1 MCASRSTEAHLTAL
15 LLTYINIC
23 LLSELRSIAK
33 ENPMRR
39 LGIKL
44 AGTSYCL
51 LLLGCN
57 IPTALPTL
65 EQRWILP
72 LEQIKIGVVQLLP
85 AGIQLGDG
93 TLEVNVDT
101 FSTSASLNTLCSNC
115 AALNGSTATVPGFTS
130 FFSGSV
136 NLPDNIS
143 SVEISSGS
151 LEVAVTN
158 GFSFD
163 PLAGGG
169 VITATISDG
178 QGGSQL
184 AEVVFEDSLDPAST
198 VTQSLSIGSARV
210 GTTIFASIEI
220 TSPGGQIAPID
231 TNEQLSV
238 DIMGTALI
246 LSAGTVSIERHSVEI
261 DTIILDLEHIGSE
274 LTEKI
279 VNGSVIFDVVN
290 PFGASASGNINIGS
304 TSKSFTINESGTSR
318 TEISY
323 TGNELRSFLGKK
335 GVTLSLSATV
345 SGSSITVKP
354 GQELTISSQ
363 IDCIIR
369 IG

>member
-1 MCASRSTEAHLTAL
+1 
-15 LLTYINIC
+15 
-23 LLSELRSIAK
+23 
-33 ENPMRR
+33 MRR
-39 LGIKL
+39 LRMKL
-44 AGTSYCL
+44 AATSYCL
-51 LLLGCN
+51 LLLACD
-57 IPTALPTL
+57 IPTALPIL

-72 LEQIKIGVVQLLP
+72 LEQIKIGVGQLLP
-85 AGIQLGDG
+85 ASIQLGDG
-93 TLEVNVDT
+93 AFEVDLDT

-130 FFSGSV
+130 LFNGSV

-169 VITATISDG
+169 LITATISDG

-198 VTQSLSIGSARV
+198 VTQSLSIGSSRV
-210 GTTIFASIEI
+210 GTTVFASIEV
-220 TSPGGQIAPID
+220 TSPGGQIAHID

-246 LSAGTVSIERHSVEI
+246 LSSGRISIEKHSVEI
-261 DTIILDLEHIGSE
+261 DAIKLDLEHIGPE

-279 VNGSVIFDVVN
+279 INGSVIFDVMN
-290 PFGASASGNINIGS
+290 PFGVSASGNISIGS
-304 TSKSFTINESGTSR
+304 TSKSFAINESATSR

-335 GVTLSLSATV
+335 GVTLSLSAIV

-354 GQELTISSQ
+354 GQKLTISSK